1 MFKSNTFYLVGISYI
16 GGHYYMN
23 GNSRGNRIEQELH
36 KNCFNSWKNNN
47 FPVNKWKCQTSSIV
61 LPVSVAGTVTIAR
74 LCYILQ
80 YFTVVKMIIL
90 R

>member
-1 MFKSNTFYLVGISYI
+1 
-16 GGHYYMN
+16 MN
-23 GNSRGNRIEQELH
+23 GNRRGNWIERELH

-47 FPVNKWKCQTSSIV
+47 FPVNKWKCQTSNIV
-61 LPVSVAGTVTIAR
+61 LTVSSAGTITIAR

-80 YFTVVKMIIL
+80 YFMAVKMIIL